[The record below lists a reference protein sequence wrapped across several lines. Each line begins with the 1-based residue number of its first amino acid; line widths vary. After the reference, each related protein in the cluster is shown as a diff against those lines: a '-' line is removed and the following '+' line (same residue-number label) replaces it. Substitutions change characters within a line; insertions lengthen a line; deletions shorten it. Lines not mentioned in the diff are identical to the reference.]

1 MIIYVLLLKS
11 VDATMYVLTLARSMN
26 IAYDTTN
33 YLVSLVGVCSMI
45 GVKSYWRRRRNKMM
59 MMMMMLSFH
68 HFRKI
73 EAVELVIIL
82 ATMLFLDLH
91 YEEGR
96 KSSNE

>member
-45 GVKSYWRRRRNKMM
+45 GVKSYSRRNKM

-68 HFRKI
+68 HYRMI

-82 ATMLFLDLH
+82 ATMLFLDMH
-91 YEEGR
+91 YEEGS

>member
-45 GVKSYWRRRRNKMM
+45 GVKSYSRRRRNKMM
-59 MMMMMLSFH
+59 MMMMLSFH
-68 HFRKI
+68 HYRMI

-82 ATMLFLDLH
+82 ATMLFLDMH
-91 YEEGR
+91 YEEGS

>member
-45 GVKSYWRRRRNKMM
+45 GVKSYSRRNKM

-68 HFRKI
+68 HYRMI

>member
-45 GVKSYWRRRRNKMM
+45 GVKSYSRRRRNKMM
-59 MMMMMLSFH
+59 MMMMLSFH
-68 HFRKI
+68 HYRMI

-91 YEEGR
+91 YESKR
-96 KSSNE
+96 CSNE

>member
-45 GVKSYWRRRRNKMM
+45 GVKSYSRRNKMM
-59 MMMMMLSFH
+59 ITMMMMLSFH
-68 HFRKI
+68 HYRMI

-91 YEEGR
+91 YESKR
-96 KSSNE
+96 CSKL

>member
-45 GVKSYWRRRRNKMM
+45 GVKSYSRRNKMM

-68 HFRKI
+68 HYRMI

>member
-45 GVKSYWRRRRNKMM
+45 GVKSYSRRNKMM
-59 MMMMMLSFH
+59 TMMMMLSFH
-68 HFRKI
+68 HYRMI

>member
-45 GVKSYWRRRRNKMM
+45 GVKSYSRRRRNKMM
-59 MMMMMLSFH
+59 MMMMLSFH
-68 HFRKI
+68 HYRMI

-82 ATMLFLDLH
+82 ARMLFLDLH

>member
-45 GVKSYWRRRRNKMM
+45 GVKSYSRRNKMM
-59 MMMMMLSFH
+59 TMMMLSFH
-68 HFRKI
+68 HYRMI

-82 ATMLFLDLH
+82 ATMLFLDMH
-91 YEEGR
+91 YEEGS

>member
-45 GVKSYWRRRRNKMM
+45 GVKSYSRRRRNKMM
-59 MMMMMLSFH
+59 MMMMLSFH
-68 HFRKI
+68 HYRMI

-91 YEEGR
+91 YEEGS

>member
-45 GVKSYWRRRRNKMM
+45 GVKSYSRRNKMM

-68 HFRKI
+68 HYRMI

-91 YEEGR
+91 YEEGS

>member
-45 GVKSYWRRRRNKMM
+45 GVKSYSRRRRNKMM
-59 MMMMMLSFH
+59 MMMMLSFH
-68 HFRKI
+68 HYRMI